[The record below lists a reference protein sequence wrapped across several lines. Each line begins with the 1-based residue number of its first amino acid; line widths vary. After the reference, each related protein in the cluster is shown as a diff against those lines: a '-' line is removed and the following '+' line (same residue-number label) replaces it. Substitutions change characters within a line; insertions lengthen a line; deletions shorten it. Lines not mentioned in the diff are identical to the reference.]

1 MTSHPM
7 LSVSDLGK
15 SFRGLRAVNQVTFDV
30 PRGGIVGLIGPNGAG
45 KTTTFNLIAGAFPP
59 SDGKVVLD
67 GHDVTGLGQAEICRA
82 GVGRTFQIVKPF
94 AGLSVEENV
103 MVGALRYDDGDVE
116 KARAGANEILRLL
129 ELGDKARHPAQSLTL
144 PDRKRLEVARAL
156 ATRPK
161 LLLLDEVM
169 AGLRPVEC
177 DRMVAILQGL
187 NKETGLTILLIEHVM
202 RAVMAL
208 SDHVVVLHHGEKIAE
223 GTPAE
228 VTRHPKVLEC
238 YLGEEHE

>member
-187 NKETGLTILLIEHVM
+187 NRETGLTILLIEHVM